1 MHDLRRQA
9 LESGKTVSKKAKS
22 RQVSGSNSKSA
33 SQNVSPEGSKVTSRV
48 ASRNVSDD
56 EDNFSDETNF
66 STHSIDEMITS
77 PDDMET
83 QKDAWRAH
91 LNIQIENIL
100 NRKRSSVEGREIA
113 LAVFSRILML
123 RFAQEE
129 ISNRL
134 GELATAILK
143 SATSGG
149 SDTESILA
157 LKALALMLITE
168 PSEHLYD
175 MLADPVRKIIQDS
188 QSMQAKVAAIHAMG
202 VIAFYGGA
210 SSEEIEDIMSFFF
223 EIIESDG
230 TSVEADDEGDVV
242 AAALEEWGFLA
253 TQLEDLEDISPESV
267 EAFMEQLDSGETNVQ
282 IASGENIALLYEKSF
297 TELEEDE
304 DPSEAYLDSDDEETQ
319 KNGPKMVKRYNVS
332 RQEHL
337 LRQKLKDLSNISSKR
352 VSKRDRRSLH
362 SNFADILSSVQ
373 HPIRG
378 PRYNS
383 AMDEDGRTYG
393 SQMTVKIGTTGV
405 LRIRTWEQLHRLN
418 ALRRILQGGFLTHYT
433 DNQVVFETIP
443 IIMDQAEK
451 GKGSKKSKPRRGG
464 RDSDRIGY
472 ENGFSD

>member
-1 MHDLRRQA
+1 MINGLSTQPFLDTPLPRLDSTAITHAKSTLSDTGCKTGYSLSFTALFTSTPHLLLLPLHDMHDLRRQA

-157 LKALALMLITE
+157 LK
-168 PSEHLYD
+168 
-175 MLADPVRKIIQDS
+175 
-188 QSMQAKVAAIHAMG
+188 G
-202 VIAFYGGA
+202 
-210 SSEEIEDIMSFFF
+210 
-223 EIIESDG
+223 
-230 TSVEADDEGDVV
+230 
-242 AAALEEWGFLA
+242 
-253 TQLEDLEDISPESV
+253 
-267 EAFMEQLDSGETNVQ
+267 
-282 IASGENIALLYEKSF
+282 
-297 TELEEDE
+297 
-304 DPSEAYLDSDDEETQ
+304 
-319 KNGPKMVKRYNVS
+319 
-332 RQEHL
+332 
-337 LRQKLKDLSNISSKR
+337 
-352 VSKRDRRSLH
+352 
-362 SNFADILSSVQ
+362 LSSLQ
-373 HPIRG
+373 
-378 PRYNS
+378 
-383 AMDEDGRTYG
+383 
-393 SQMTVKIGTTGV
+393 V
-405 LRIRTWEQLHRLN
+405 LLSV
-418 ALRRILQGGFLTHYT
+418 Y
-433 DNQVVFETIP
+433 
-443 IIMDQAEK
+443 
-451 GKGSKKSKPRRGG
+451 
-464 RDSDRIGY
+464 
-472 ENGFSD
+472 